1 LKKLPRKRKFHRV
14 VGVPPPPPPEDF
26 EADDEKEEA
35 KPEPEQYQ
43 PEPEQLPPPP
53 PNLADVMALQ
63 TQLMQWMAEAMEH
76 RGNGGNRNAPLGV
89 DLMKKLR
96 GSSA

>member
-14 VGVPPPPPPEDF
+14 VAVPPPPPPEDF
-26 EADDEKEEA
+26 EADDEEEEA
-35 KPEPEQYQ
+35 EPEPEQYQ

-53 PNLADVMALQ
+53 PNLVDVMALQ
-63 TQLMQWMAEAMEH
+63 TQPMQRMAEAMEH
-76 RGNGGNRNAPLGV
+76 RGNCGNRNAPQGE
-89 DLMKKLR
+89 DLTKKSR